1 LSWKNSDQSQYSVIR
16 KTKTELYGFYLEL
29 ETWNFERNMNA
40 LLQEKHH
47 QIRAKVRQF
56 AETVIKPVIDYY
68 DEKEIFP
75 VELVREMGKLG
86 VLGMTAPVEFGGQG
100 SDYLSY
106 VIAIEEMARID
117 SSMAATLA
125 AHNSL
130 GVGPIVEFGT
140 QEQKAKFLP
149 AFCTGEQL
157 WAFGLTEENAGSD
170 AQGVETTAQID
181 GNEFIVNGSKKY
193 ITNGTSEISAGMT
206 TLAVTGEKDGRKEFT
221 AILIEKEREGFVRET
236 MKTKLVWRAADNG
249 ILYFNDCRV
258 PVENQLGER
267 GYGFKIML
275 KTLDSGRLSIA
286 AIGLGLAQGAY
297 EIAKGY
303 AKQRKQ
309 FGKSLSEFQVIAY
322 KLADMA
328 LKIENARNTLYNACW
343 LKDNGHP
350 FAQQAAMA
358 KLYAAEIAR
367 EVADEAVQIL
377 GGAGLFKNREWPIE
391 RFYRDQR
398 LLQIGEGTSEIL
410 RMVISRNILKE

>member
-1 LSWKNSDQSQYSVIR
+1 
-16 KTKTELYGFYLEL
+16 
-29 ETWNFERNMNA
+29 MNA
-40 LLQEKHH
+40 LLKEKHH
-47 QIRAKVRQF
+47 QIRAKVRHF
-56 AETVIKPVIDYY
+56 AEIFIKPVIDDF

-75 VELVREMGKLG
+75 VELVREIGKTG
-86 VLGMTAPVEFGGQG
+86 VLGMQVPEALGGQG
-100 SDYLSY
+100 ADYLSY
-106 VIAIEEMARID
+106 IIAIEEVARID

-130 GVGPIVEFGT
+130 GVGPILEFGT
-140 QEQKAKFLP
+140 QQQKEKFLP
-149 AFCTGEQL
+149 AFCTGEKL

-170 AQGVETTAQID
+170 AQGVETTAVITGD
-181 GNEFIVNGSKKY
+181 EFLVNGSKKY

-206 TLAVTGEKDGRKEFT
+206 ILAITGEKDGRKEMT
-221 AILIEKEREGFVRET
+221 AILVEKEREGFIRET
-236 MKTKLVWRAADNG
+236 MKNKLVWRAADNG
-249 ILYFNDCRV
+249 ILYFHDCLV
-258 PVENQLGER
+258 PIENQLGER

-297 EIAKGY
+297 EIALAYSKH
-303 AKQRKQ
+303 RKQ
-309 FGKSLSEFQVIAY
+309 FGKSLSEFQVIAF

-328 LKIENARNTLYNACW
+328 VKIENARNSLYNACW
-343 LKDNGHP
+343 LKDNGHSY
-350 FAQQAAMA
+350 AQQAAMS
-358 KLYAAEIAR
+358 KLYCSEIAR

>member
-1 LSWKNSDQSQYSVIR
+1 
-16 KTKTELYGFYLEL
+16 
-29 ETWNFERNMNA
+29 MNA
-40 LLQEKHH
+40 LLQENHH
-47 QIRAKVRQF
+47 RIREKVRHF
-56 AETVIKPVIDYY
+56 AETIIKPVIDDF

-75 VELVREMGKLG
+75 VELVREMGKTG

-140 QEQKAKFLP
+140 QKQKETFLP
-149 AFCTGEQL
+149 EFCTGEKL

-170 AQGVETTAQID
+170 AQGVETTAQISGD
-181 GNEFIVNGSKKY
+181 EFLVNGSKKY

-206 TLAVTGEKDGRKEFT
+206 TLAVTGEIGGRKEFT
-221 AILIEKEREGFVRET
+221 AILIEKERKGFIRET
-236 MKTKLVWRAADNG
+236 MKGKLVWRAADNG
-249 ILYFNDCRV
+249 MLYFNNCRV
-258 PVENQLGER
+258 PIENQLGER

-297 EIAKGY
+297 EIARSY

-309 FGKSLSEFQVIAY
+309 FGKSLSEFQVIAF

-343 LKDNGHP
+343 LKDNGHS
-350 FAQQAAMA
+350 FGQQAAMA
-358 KLYAAEIAR
+358 KLYCAEIAR

>member
-1 LSWKNSDQSQYSVIR
+1 
-16 KTKTELYGFYLEL
+16 
-29 ETWNFERNMNA
+29 MNA
-40 LLQEKHH
+40 LIQEKHLL
-47 QIRAKVRQF
+47 IRRKTRQF
-56 AETVIKPVIDYY
+56 AEEIIKPVIDDF

-75 VELVREMGKLG
+75 VELVREMGKTG
-86 VLGMTAPVEFGGQG
+86 VLGMTAPIEFGGQG

-106 VIAIEEMARID
+106 IIAIEEVARVD

-130 GVGPIVEFGT
+130 GLGPIIEFGT
-140 QEQKAKFLP
+140 THQKQSMIP
-149 AFCTGEQL
+149 AFCTGEKL

-170 AQGVETTAQID
+170 AQGVETIAEISD
-181 GNEFIVNGSKKY
+181 NEFIINGSKKY

-206 TLAVTGEKDGRKEFT
+206 ILAITGQSDGRKEMT
-221 AILIEKEREGFVRET
+221 AILVEKERVGFIRET
-236 MKTKLVWRAADNG
+236 MKNKLVWRAADNG
-249 ILYFNDCRV
+249 ILYFNDCHV
-258 PVENQLGER
+258 PLGNQLGER
-267 GYGFKIML
+267 GKGFKIML

-286 AIGLGLAQGAY
+286 AIGLGLAQGAF
-297 EIAKGY
+297 EMAKAY
-303 AKQRKQ
+303 AKQRRQ
-309 FGKSLSEFQVIAY
+309 FGKSLSEFQIIAF

-328 LKIENARNTLYNACW
+328 MKIENARNTLYNACW
-343 LKDNGHP
+343 LKDNGQA

-358 KLYAAEIAR
+358 KLYCSEIAR
-367 EVADEAVQIL
+367 EVADEALQIL

>member
-1 LSWKNSDQSQYSVIR
+1 
-16 KTKTELYGFYLEL
+16 
-29 ETWNFERNMNA
+29 MNA

-47 QIRAKVRQF
+47 QIREKVRLF
-56 AETVIKPVIDYY
+56 AETKVKPVIDDF
-68 DEKEIFP
+68 DEQEIFP
-75 VELVREMGKLG
+75 IELVREMGKTS
-86 VLGMTAPVEFGGQG
+86 VLGMNAPKEFGGQG

-106 VIAIEEMARID
+106 IISIEEMARVD

-130 GVGPIVEFGT
+130 GVGPIMEFGT
-140 QEQKAKFLP
+140 QKQKEAFLP
-149 AFCTGEQL
+149 AMCTGEKL

-170 AQGVETTAQID
+170 AQGVETTAEIS
-181 GNEFIVNGSKKY
+181 GAEFVVNGSKKY

-221 AILIEKEREGFVRET
+221 AILIEKERKGFVRET
-236 MKTKLVWRAADNG
+236 MKSKLVWRAADNG
-249 ILYFNDCRV
+249 MLYFNDCRV

-267 GYGFKIML
+267 GNGFKIML

-286 AIGLGLAQGAY
+286 AIGLGLAQGAF
-297 EIAKGY
+297 EMATAY

-309 FGKSLSEFQVIAY
+309 FGKSLSEFQVIAF

-343 LKDNGHP
+343 LKDNNHP

-358 KLYAAEIAR
+358 KLYCSEIAR
-367 EVADEAVQIL
+367 EVADEALQIL
-377 GGAGLFKNREWPIE
+377 GGAGLFKNHDWPIE

>member
-1 LSWKNSDQSQYSVIR
+1 
-16 KTKTELYGFYLEL
+16 
-29 ETWNFERNMNA
+29 MNA

-47 QIRAKVRQF
+47 RIREKVRQF
-56 AETVIKPVIDYY
+56 AETYVKPVIDDF

-75 VELVREMGKLG
+75 IELVREMGKTG

-106 VIAIEEMARID
+106 IIAIEEMARVD

-140 QEQKAKFLP
+140 QKQKETFLP
-149 AFCTGEQL
+149 AFCTGEKL

-170 AQGVETTAQID
+170 AQGVETTAQIM
-181 GNEFIVNGSKKY
+181 GNEFLVNGSKKY

-206 TLAVTGEKDGRKEFT
+206 TLALTGEKDGRKEFT
-221 AILIEKEREGFVRET
+221 AILIEKERKGFTRET
-236 MKTKLVWRAADNG
+236 MKSKLVWRAADNG
-249 ILYFNDCRV
+249 MLYFNDCHV
-258 PVENQLGER
+258 PLENQLGER

-286 AIGLGLAQGAY
+286 AIGLGLAQGAF
-297 EIAKGY
+297 EMAKAY
-303 AKQRKQ
+303 SKHRKQ
-309 FGKSLSEFQVIAY
+309 FGKSLSEFQVIAF

-343 LKDNGHP
+343 LKDNHHP
-350 FAQQAAMA
+350 FAQEAAMA
-358 KLYAAEIAR
+358 KLYCAEIAR

>member
-1 LSWKNSDQSQYSVIR
+1 
-16 KTKTELYGFYLEL
+16 
-29 ETWNFERNMNA
+29 MNA
-40 LLQEKHH
+40 LLTDKHH
-47 QIRAKVRQF
+47 QIRQKVRHF
-56 AETVIKPVIDYY
+56 AETFVKPVIDDY
-68 DEKEIFP
+68 DEREIFP
-75 VELVREMGKLG
+75 VELVREMGKTG
-86 VLGMTAPVEFGGQG
+86 VLGMTAPVKYGGQG

-106 VIAIEEMARID
+106 IIAIEEMARID

-130 GVGPIVEFGT
+130 GVGPILEFGT
-140 QEQKAKFLP
+140 EKQKEDFLP
-149 AFCTGEQL
+149 AFCTGEKL

-170 AQGVETTAQID
+170 AQGVETTAIIT
-181 GNEFIVNGSKKY
+181 GNNFVINGSKKF
-193 ITNGTSEISAGMT
+193 ITNGTSEISGGMT
-206 TLAVTGEKDGRKEFT
+206 TLVVTGEKDGRKEFT
-221 AILIEKEREGFVRET
+221 AILVEKERPGFIRET
-236 MKTKLVWRAADNG
+236 MKSKLVWRAADNG
-249 ILYFNDCRV
+249 MLYFDDCKV
-258 PVENQLGER
+258 PLENQLGER
-267 GYGFKIML
+267 GNGFKIML

-297 EIAKGY
+297 EMARTY

-309 FGKSLSEFQVIAY
+309 FGKSLSEFQVIAF

-343 LKDNGHP
+343 LKDNKMP

-358 KLYAAEIAR
+358 KLYCAEIAR

-377 GGAGLFKNREWPIE
+377 GGAGLFKNRDWPIE

-410 RMVISRNILKE
+410 RMVISRNLLKE

>member
-1 LSWKNSDQSQYSVIR
+1 
-16 KTKTELYGFYLEL
+16 
-29 ETWNFERNMNA
+29 MNA

-47 QIRAKVRQF
+47 RIREKVRQF
-56 AETVIKPVIDYY
+56 AETFVKPVIDDF

-75 VELVREMGKLG
+75 IELVREMGKIG

-106 VIAIEEMARID
+106 IIAIEEMARID

-140 QEQKAKFLP
+140 QKQKETFLP
-149 AFCTGEQL
+149 AFCTGEKL

-170 AQGVETTAQID
+170 AQGVETTAQIS
-181 GNEFIVNGSKKY
+181 GNEFVVNGSKKY

-206 TLAVTGEKDGRKEFT
+206 TLALTGEKDGRKEFT
-221 AILIEKEREGFVRET
+221 AILIEKEREGFTRET
-236 MKTKLVWRAADNG
+236 MKSKLVWRAADNG
-249 ILYFNDCRV
+249 MLYFNDCRV
-258 PVENQLGER
+258 PLENQLGER

-286 AIGLGLAQGAY
+286 AIGLGLAQGAF
-297 EIAKGY
+297 EMAKAY
-303 AKQRKQ
+303 SKHRKQ
-309 FGKSLSEFQVIAY
+309 FGKSLSEFQVIAF

-343 LKDNGHP
+343 LKDNHHP

-358 KLYAAEIAR
+358 KLYCAEIAR

>member
-1 LSWKNSDQSQYSVIR
+1 
-16 KTKTELYGFYLEL
+16 
-29 ETWNFERNMNA
+29 MNA

-47 QIRAKVRQF
+47 RIREKVRHF
-56 AETVIKPVIDYY
+56 AETIVKPVIDDF
-68 DEKEIFP
+68 DEQEIFP
-75 VELVREMGKLG
+75 VDLVREMGKIG
-86 VLGMTAPVEFGGQG
+86 ILGMNAPEEFGGKG

-106 VIAIEEMARID
+106 IIAIEEMARID

-130 GVGPIVEFGT
+130 GVGPILEFGT
-140 QEQKAKFLP
+140 RRQKETLIP
-149 AFCTGEQL
+149 AFCTGEKL

-170 AQGVETTAQID
+170 AQGVETTAELE
-181 GNEFIVNGSKKY
+181 GTVFRVNGSKKY
-193 ITNGTSEISAGMT
+193 ITNGTSVISAGMT
-206 TLAVTGEKDGRKEFT
+206 ILAVTGESEGRKEMT
-221 AILIEKEREGFVRET
+221 AILVEKEREGFIRET
-236 MKTKLVWRAADNG
+236 MKGKLVWRAADNG
-249 ILYFNDCRV
+249 ILYFNNCLV

-267 GYGFKIML
+267 GKGFKVML

-297 EIAKGY
+297 EMARAY
-303 AKQRKQ
+303 AKQRRQ
-309 FGKSLSEFQVIAY
+309 FGKSLSEFQVIAF
-322 KLADMA
+322 KLADMV
-328 LKIENARNTLYNACW
+328 LKIENARNSLYNACW

-358 KLYAAEIAR
+358 KLYCSEIAR

-410 RMVISRNILKE
+410 RMVIARNILKE

>member
-1 LSWKNSDQSQYSVIR
+1 
-16 KTKTELYGFYLEL
+16 
-29 ETWNFERNMNA
+29 MNA

-86 VLGMTAPVEFGGQG
+86 VLGMTAPVEFGGHG
-100 SDYLSY
+100 ADYLSY

-170 AQGVETTAQID
+170 AQGVETTAQIE
-181 GNEFIVNGSKKY
+181 GSEFVVNGSKKY

-206 TLAVTGEKDGRKEFT
+206 TLAITGDKDGRKEFT

-343 LKDNGHP
+343 LKDNGHL

>member
-1 LSWKNSDQSQYSVIR
+1 
-16 KTKTELYGFYLEL
+16 
-29 ETWNFERNMNA
+29 MNA
-40 LLQEKHH
+40 LLQKKHH

-100 SDYLSY
+100 ADYLSY

-206 TLAVTGEKDGRKEFT
+206 TLAVTGDKDGRKEFT
-221 AILIEKEREGFVRET
+221 AILIEKEREGFVR
-236 MKTKLVWRAADNG
+236 
-249 ILYFNDCRV
+249 
-258 PVENQLGER
+258 
-267 GYGFKIML
+267 
-275 KTLDSGRLSIA
+275 
-286 AIGLGLAQGAY
+286 
-297 EIAKGY
+297 
-303 AKQRKQ
+303 
-309 FGKSLSEFQVIAY
+309 
-322 KLADMA
+322 
-328 LKIENARNTLYNACW
+328 
-343 LKDNGHP
+343 
-350 FAQQAAMA
+350 
-358 KLYAAEIAR
+358 
-367 EVADEAVQIL
+367 
-377 GGAGLFKNREWPIE
+377 
-391 RFYRDQR
+391 
-398 LLQIGEGTSEIL
+398 
-410 RMVISRNILKE
+410 

>member
-1 LSWKNSDQSQYSVIR
+1 
-16 KTKTELYGFYLEL
+16 
-29 ETWNFERNMNA
+29 MNA

-47 QIRAKVRQF
+47 LIRAKVRQF
-56 AETVIKPVIDYY
+56 AEAIIKPVIDDF

-75 VELVREMGKLG
+75 IELVREMGKIG
-86 VLGMTAPVEFGGQG
+86 VLGMTAPVEFGGLG
-100 SDYLSY
+100 SDYFSY

-140 QEQKAKFLP
+140 QKQKETFIP
-149 AFCTGEQL
+149 AFCTGEKL

-170 AQGVETTAQID
+170 AQGVETTAQII
-181 GNEFIVNGSKKY
+181 GNEFLVNGSKKY

-206 TLAVTGEKDGRKEFT
+206 TLALTGEKDGRKEFT
-221 AILIEKEREGFVRET
+221 AILIEKEREGFIRET
-236 MKTKLVWRAADNG
+236 MKNKLVWRAADNG
-249 ILYFNDCRV
+249 MLYFNDCRV
-258 PVENQLGER
+258 PLENQLGER

-286 AIGLGLAQGAY
+286 AIGLGLAQGAF
-297 EIAKGY
+297 EMAKAY
-303 AKQRKQ
+303 SKQRKQ
-309 FGKSLSEFQVIAY
+309 FGKSLSEFQVIAF

-328 LKIENARNTLYNACW
+328 LKIENARNSLYNACW
-343 LKDNGHP
+343 LKDNGHS
-350 FAQQAAMA
+350 FGQQAAMA
-358 KLYAAEIAR
+358 KLYCAEIAR

>member
-1 LSWKNSDQSQYSVIR
+1 
-16 KTKTELYGFYLEL
+16 
-29 ETWNFERNMNA
+29 MNA
-40 LLQEKHH
+40 ILQEKHQ
-47 QIRAKVRQF
+47 QIRAKVRKF
-56 AETVIKPVIDYY
+56 AETIIKPVIDDF

-75 VELVREMGKLG
+75 VELVREMGKTG
-86 VLGMTAPVEFGGQG
+86 VLGMTAPVEFGGLG

-106 VIAIEEMARID
+106 IIAIEEMARVD

-140 QEQKAKFLP
+140 QKQKETFLP
-149 AFCTGEQL
+149 AFCTGEKL

-170 AQGVETTAQID
+170 AQGVETTAQII
-181 GNEFIVNGSKKY
+181 GNEFLVNGSKKY

-206 TLAVTGEKDGRKEFT
+206 TLALTGEKDGRKEFT
-221 AILIEKEREGFVRET
+221 AILIEKEREGFIRET
-236 MKTKLVWRAADNG
+236 MKSKLVWRAADNG
-249 ILYFNDCRV
+249 MLYFNNCHV
-258 PVENQLGER
+258 PLENQLGER
-267 GYGFKIML
+267 GNGFKIML

-286 AIGLGLAQGAY
+286 AIGLGLAQGAF
-297 EIAKGY
+297 EMAKAY

-309 FGKSLSEFQVIAY
+309 FGKSLSEFQVIAF

-328 LKIENARNTLYNACW
+328 LKIENARNSLYNACW
-343 LKDNGHP
+343 LKDNGHS

-358 KLYAAEIAR
+358 KLYCAEIAR

>member
-1 LSWKNSDQSQYSVIR
+1 
-16 KTKTELYGFYLEL
+16 
-29 ETWNFERNMNA
+29 MNA
-40 LLQEKHH
+40 LLREKHH
-47 QIRAKVRQF
+47 QIREKVRYF
-56 AETVIKPVIDYY
+56 AETIVKPVIDDF

-75 VELVREMGKLG
+75 VELVRKMGKTG
-86 VLGMTAPVEFGGQG
+86 VLGMTAPIEFGGQG

-106 VIAIEEMARID
+106 IIAIEEMARID

-140 QEQKAKFLP
+140 QKQKETFLP
-149 AFCTGEQL
+149 AFCTGEKL

-170 AQGVETTAQID
+170 AQGVETTAQIS
-181 GNEFIVNGSKKY
+181 GNEFLVNGSKKY
-193 ITNGTSEISAGMT
+193 ITNGTSDISAGMT
-206 TLAVTGEKDGRKEFT
+206 TLALTGEKDGRKEFT
-221 AILIEKEREGFVRET
+221 AILIEKEREGFIRET
-236 MKTKLVWRAADNG
+236 MKNKLVWRAADNG
-249 ILYFNDCRV
+249 MLYFNDCRV
-258 PVENQLGER
+258 PLENQLGER

-286 AIGLGLAQGAY
+286 AIGLGLAQGAF
-297 EIAKGY
+297 EMAKAY
-303 AKQRKQ
+303 AKYRKQ
-309 FGKSLSEFQVIAY
+309 FGKSLSEFQVIAF

-328 LKIENARNTLYNACW
+328 MKIENTRNTLYNACW
-343 LKDNGHP
+343 LKDNGQP

-367 EVADEAVQIL
+367 EVADEALQIL

>member
-1 LSWKNSDQSQYSVIR
+1 
-16 KTKTELYGFYLEL
+16 
-29 ETWNFERNMNA
+29 MNA

-47 QIRAKVRQF
+47 RIRAKVRQF
-56 AETVIKPVIDYY
+56 AEAIIKPVIDDF

-75 VELVREMGKLG
+75 VELVREMGKIG
-86 VLGMTAPVEFGGQG
+86 VLGMTAPIEFGGLG

-106 VIAIEEMARID
+106 VIAIEEMARVD

-130 GVGPIVEFGT
+130 GVGPILEFGT
-140 QEQKAKFLP
+140 QQQKEKFIP
-149 AFCTGEQL
+149 AFCTGEKL

-170 AQGVETTAQID
+170 AQGVETTAQIS

-193 ITNGTSEISAGMT
+193 ITNGTSDVSAGMT
-206 TLAVTGEKDGRKEFT
+206 TLAITGEKDGRKEFT
-221 AILIEKEREGFVRET
+221 AILIEKEREGFIRET
-236 MKTKLVWRAADNG
+236 MKGKLVWRAADNG
-249 ILYFNDCRV
+249 MLYFNNCRV
-258 PVENQLGER
+258 PLENQLGDR

-297 EIAKGY
+297 EMAKAY

-309 FGKSLSEFQVIAY
+309 FGKSLSEFQVIAF

-343 LKDNGHP
+343 LKDNYHP

-358 KLYAAEIAR
+358 KLYCAEIAR